1 MILGE
6 PYEWELPEIKEG
18 IYALSEI
25 IVEPD
30 ATIKDSISILESENK
45 LKYDG
50 SSDFSTSV
58 VDKLYFIKIT
68 LVNVRGEKSEEF

>member
-1 MILGE
+1 M
-6 PYEWELPEIKEG
+6 
-18 IYALSEI
+18 SEI
-25 IVEPD
+25 IVLPD
-30 ATIKDSISILESENK
+30 AAIEESISYLATEEK

-68 LVNVRGEKSEEF
+68 LVNVRG